1 MIFKLTD
8 NNNVFF
14 VRFHKE
20 GAYFWHYISVAKN
33 KLPLFNKISKN
44 QNIELKEFGEILDSG
59 LGILPPAEVASKYPN
74 IKL

>member
-1 MIFKLTD
+1 MIEKVKISE
-8 NNNVFF
+8 NVYFI
-14 VRFHKE
+14 RLMNR
-20 GAYFWHYISVAKN
+20 GAYFWHYVAVAKN

-59 LGILPPAEVASKYPN
+59 LGILPPAEVSAKYPN